1 MLPCYKN
8 FEVRRCDV
16 TGDFDD
22 EMTRLDALQAWG
34 LLVLIFLVYSF
45 LAVLYSVTV
54 VGALFFSTFLAGLA
68 LLLGTVDNLILK
80 FLFGFKK
87 TWLSTAVEFLVSG
100 AKKVIEE
107 ALKMLE

>member
-1 MLPCYKN
+1 
-8 FEVRRCDV
+8 V

-54 VGALFFSTFLAGLA
+54 VGALFFSAFLAGLA
-68 LLLGTVDNLILK
+68 FLLGTVDNLILK